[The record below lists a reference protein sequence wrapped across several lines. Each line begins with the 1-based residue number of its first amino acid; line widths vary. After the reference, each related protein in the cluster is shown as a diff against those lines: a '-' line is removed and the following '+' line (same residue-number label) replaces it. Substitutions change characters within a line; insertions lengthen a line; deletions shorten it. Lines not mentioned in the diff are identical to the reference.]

1 MRVEYSGV
9 DVAIGGARIVAGVSL
24 AAAAGEFIG
33 VVGPNGSGKSTLL
46 RCVYRVLKPHA
57 GTVTVDGA
65 DVTAVSL
72 AENARQV
79 AAVMQHA
86 PFDIGFTGREIVDT
100 GRLPHR
106 RRGLSSAVH
115 DAAVDRALATAG
127 AEPFAHRQFGTLS
140 GGEAQRV
147 LIARAFAQ
155 EPKVLVLDEP
165 TNHLDVRHQFAVLS
179 AARDLGVTVIAVLH
193 DLNLAAQYC
202 DRLYVLT
209 DGALACS
216 GTPAEIITPA
226 TIEQH
231 FGIGAHVVS
240 HPRLRVPQVIFD
252 ELSPP
257 PTNRNDS

>member
-9 DVAIGGARIVAGVSL
+9 AVEIDGARIVTGVDLTAGT
-24 AAAAGEFIG
+24 GEFIG

-46 RCVYRVLKPHA
+46 RCVYRALRPA
-57 GTVTVDGA
+57 EGTVTVGDR

-72 AENARQV
+72 VENARQV

-86 PFDIGFTGREIVDT
+86 PFDIGFTAREIVET

-106 RRGLSSAVH
+106 RKGVPLVAHRRAV
-115 DAAVDRALATAG
+115 DAALAAAG
-127 AEPFAHRQFGTLS
+127 ATDLAERGFGTLS

-165 TNHLDVRHQFAVLS
+165 TNHLDVRHQFAVLA
-179 AARDLGVTVIAVLH
+179 AARDLRITVIAVLH

-202 DRLYVLT
+202 DRLYVLS
-209 DGALACS
+209 DGTLACS
-216 GTPAEIITPA
+216 GTPSDVLTPEV
-226 TIEQH
+226 IRRY
-231 FGIGAHVVS
+231 FDIDAHVIA
-240 HPRLRVPQVIFD
+240 HPRLGVPQVIFD
-252 ELSPP
+252 D
-257 PTNRNDS
+257 R

>member
-1 MRVEYSGV
+1 MRVEYTAV
-9 DVAIGGARIVAGVSL
+9 DVEIGGARIVADVSL
-24 AAAAGEFIG
+24 TAGAGEFIG

-46 RCVYRVLKPHA
+46 RCAYRVLRPSA
-57 GTVTVDGA
+57 GTVSVDGT
-65 DVTAVSL
+65 DVTAVGL

-79 AAVMQHA
+79 AAVMQHS
-86 PFDIGFTGREIVDT
+86 PFDIGFTAREIVDT

-106 RRGLSSAVH
+106 RRGLSLADH
-115 DAAVDRALATAG
+115 RRAIDRAMAAADATELA
-127 AEPFAHRQFGTLS
+127 RRSFGTLS

-155 EPKVLVLDEP
+155 EPRVLVLDEP

-202 DRLYVLT
+202 DRLYVLSE
-209 DGALACS
+209 GRLACS
-216 GTPAEIITPA
+216 GTPEEILTPE
-226 TIEQH
+226 TIGRY
-231 FGIGAHVVS
+231 FGVGAHVVP

-252 ELSPP
+252 ERTP
-257 PTNRNDS
+257 

>member
-9 DVAIGGARIVAGVSL
+9 SVELGGARVIEDVSL
-24 AAAAGEFIG
+24 SAETGTFVG

-46 RCVYRVLKPHA
+46 RCVYRVLTPAA

-72 AENARQV
+72 AENARNV

-86 PFDIGFTGREIVDT
+86 PFDIGFTAREIVET

-106 RRGLSSAVH
+106 RRGVPSSAH
-115 DAAVDRALATAG
+115 RRAVDGALAAAG
-127 AEPFAHRQFGTLS
+127 AADLAGRGFGTLS

-202 DRLYVLT
+202 DRLYVLSE
-209 DGALACS
+209 GSLACS
-216 GTPAEIITPA
+216 GTPSEILVPA
-226 TIEQH
+226 TIRRY
-231 FGIGAHVVS
+231 FDMGAHVVP
-240 HPRLRVPQVIFD
+240 HPRLGVPQVIFD
-252 ELSPP
+252 DEG
-257 PTNRNDS
+257 

>member
-1 MRVEYSGV
+1 MRVEYHGV
-9 DVAIGGARIVAGVSL
+9 DVAVGGARIIAGVSL
-24 AAAAGEFIG
+24 TAESGEFIG

-46 RCVYRVLKPHA
+46 RCAYRVLTPNA
-57 GTVTVDGA
+57 GTVTVDDA

-106 RRGLSSAVH
+106 RRGVPPAVH
-115 DAAVDRALATAG
+115 EAAVDRALTAAG
-127 AEPFAHRQFGTLS
+127 AAAFADRQFGTLS

-155 EPKVLVLDEP
+155 EPRVLVLDEP

-179 AARDLGVTVIAVLH
+179 AARALGVTVIAVLH

-202 DRLYVLT
+202 DRLYVL
-209 DGALACS
+209 DHGALACS
-216 GTPAEIITPA
+216 GTPDEILTPQVIA
-226 TIEQH
+226 RH
-231 FGIGAHVVS
+231 FGIGVHVVR
-240 HPRLRVPQVIFD
+240 HPRLHVPQVIFD
-252 ELSPP
+252 ETFHPAP
-257 PTNRNDS
+257 RGK

>member
-9 DVAIGGARIVAGVSL
+9 SVELGERRIIENLSL
-24 AAAAGEFIG
+24 TAETGDFIG
-33 VVGPNGSGKSTLL
+33 VVGPNGSGKSTLV
-46 RCVYRVLKPHA
+46 RCVYRALTPA
-57 GTVTVDGA
+57 SGTVAVDGR
-65 DVTAVSL
+65 DVRAVAL

-86 PFDIGFTGREIVDT
+86 PFDIGFTAREIVET

-106 RRGLSSAVH
+106 RRGVSLAAH
-115 DAAVDRALATAG
+115 RRAVDGALAAAG
-127 AEPFAHRQFGTLS
+127 ASDLARRDFGTLS

-155 EPKVLVLDEP
+155 EPRVLVLDEP

-202 DRLYVLT
+202 DRLYVLSE
-209 DGALACS
+209 GVLACS
-216 GTPAEIITPA
+216 GTPAEIVTPA
-226 TIEQH
+226 VLRRY
-231 FGIGAHVVS
+231 FGIGAHVVP
-240 HPRLRVPQVIFD
+240 HPRLGVPQVIFD
-252 ELSPP
+252 SGLTEG
-257 PTNRNDS
+257 T

>member
-9 DVAIGGARIVAGVSL
+9 SVELGGRRIVENLSL
-24 AAAAGEFIG
+24 TAESGEFIG

-46 RCVYRVLKPHA
+46 RCAYRALRPA
-57 GTVTVDGA
+57 TGTVTVDGR
-65 DVTAVSL
+65 DVTAISL
-72 AENARQV
+72 EENARQV

-86 PFDIGFTGREIVDT
+86 PFDIGFTAREIVET

-106 RRGLSSAVH
+106 RRGVPLAAH
-115 DAAVDRALATAG
+115 RRAVDGALAAAG
-127 AEPFAHRQFGTLS
+127 AADLARRDFGTLS

-155 EPKVLVLDEP
+155 EPRVLVLDEP

-202 DRLYVLT
+202 DRLYVLSE
-209 DGALACS
+209 GALACS
-216 GTPAEIITPA
+216 GTPAEILTPK
-226 TIEQH
+226 TLRRY
-231 FGIGAHVVS
+231 FDIGAHVLP
-240 HPRLRVPQVIFD
+240 HPRLGVPQVIFD
-252 ELSPP
+252 SGLTEG
-257 PTNRNDS
+257 T

>member
-1 MRVEYSGV
+1 MRVEYRGV
-9 DVAIGGARIVAGVSL
+9 SVELGGTRIVENIDL
-24 AAAAGEFIG
+24 DAASSEFIG

-46 RCVYRVLKPHA
+46 RCVYRALRPTS
-57 GTVTVDGA
+57 GTVTVDGR
-65 DVTAVSL
+65 DVTAIGL

-86 PFDIGFTGREIVDT
+86 PFDIGFTAREIVET

-106 RRGLSSAVH
+106 RRGVPL
-115 DAAVDRALATAG
+115 AAHRRAIDDALATAG
-127 AEPFAHRQFGTLS
+127 ATDLARRDFGTLS

-155 EPKVLVLDEP
+155 EPRVLVLDEP

-202 DRLYVLT
+202 DRLYVLAE
-209 DGALACS
+209 GSLACS
-216 GTPAEIITPA
+216 GSPSEVLTPD
-226 TIEQH
+226 TIRRYFH
-231 FGIGAHVVS
+231 IGAHVLP
-240 HPRLRVPQVIFD
+240 HPRLGVPQVIFD
-252 ELSPP
+252 EGP
-257 PTNRNDS
+257 